1 MAEHDF
7 EMALDRMFAE
17 APAFADAD
25 LFAHR
30 IDDRL
35 NRGWT
40 FRRMVI
46 GGLGLAGGLIGGGQ
60 LLGSNLFGQLHALS
74 QNSSR
79 IINQGLAEVLPEG
92 LHAGSLGLTGQVI
105 WMSAAL
111 AAVAIGLAVTR
122 LVREI

>member
-17 APAFADAD
+17 APAFGDAD
-25 LFAHR
+25 LFALKV
-30 IDDRL
+30 DERL

-46 GGLGLAGGLIGGGQ
+46 GGLGLAGGVIGGGQ
-60 LLGSNLFGQLHALS
+60 LLGTNLFGQLNVLS

-79 IINQGLAEVLPEG
+79 LLNQGLTEVLPES
-92 LHAGSLGLTGQVI
+92 LHAGSLGLTGQVL
-105 WMSAAL
+105 WMSAAM